1 MPLIEKN
8 GLYKQI
14 YEVYDYEFPTA
25 SGGFDEFVTKI
36 IPNIINNQKEIDA
49 APIVHA
55 QWLELVPGD
64 GSPYCSNCKR
74 TALGRGLF
82 LNPKLMDWYI
92 TSYCPHCGAKMDL
105 N

>member
-14 YEVYDYEFPTA
+14 YEAFDYEFPTV
-25 SGGFDEFVTKI
+25 GGAFDDFVRRI
-36 IPNIINNQKEIDA
+36 IKNIINNQDEIDA
-49 APIVHA
+49 APVIHA
-55 QWLELVPGD
+55 RWIEPVPGD

-74 TALGRGLF
+74 TALDKGLF
-82 LNPKLMDWYI
+82 LNPKLMDWHI